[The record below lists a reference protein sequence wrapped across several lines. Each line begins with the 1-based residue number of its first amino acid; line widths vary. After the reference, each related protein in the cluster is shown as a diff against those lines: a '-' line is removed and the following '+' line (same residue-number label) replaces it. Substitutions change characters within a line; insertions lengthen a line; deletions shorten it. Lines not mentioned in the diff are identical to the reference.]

1 MASFANVTKNNNKN
15 STISFNKK
23 QPIVKSEAVKKGK
36 PQLIITVEIGDGR
49 VGEIH
54 YYDQD
59 EYKDLATRFCK
70 RYNLP
75 PAVIDALTQHI
86 YKNVKALKEKK
97 KQQEVFND
105 LEEEVKTNFEENT
118 RAKSAFKSQQK
129 HKSKS
134 SNTTSSKNRNH
145 LKKKISIVS
154 V

>member
-1 MASFANVTKNNNKN
+1 MPLYIYIYIIDNYLIIIIIIIIIIFLRLQTLQKNNNKN

-70 RYNLP
+70 RYNLR
-75 PAVIDALTQHI
+75 L
-86 YKNVKALKEKK
+86 L
-97 KQQEVFND
+97 
-105 LEEEVKTNFEENT
+105 L
-118 RAKSAFKSQQK
+118 
-129 HKSKS
+129 
-134 SNTTSSKNRNH
+134 
-145 LKKKISIVS
+145 LML
-154 V
+154 